1 MAAPEGRAAS
11 RQDENPVPL
20 TLLNERMVLYMD
32 YDVIMNAITTVGF
45 PIVVCAAL
53 FWYIN
58 KQNENHKQETEALRK
73 TVEENT
79 TIIHE
84 VKELI
89 KLIAGK

>member
-11 RQDENPVPL
+11 RQDETPVPL
-20 TLLNERMVLYMD
+20 TLQRKKVLIMD

-58 KQNENHKQETEALRK
+58 KQNENHKSETEALRK

-89 KLIAGK
+89 KLLAGK

>member
-11 RQDENPVPL
+11 RQDETPVPL
-20 TLLNERMVLYMD
+20 TPPKRKKANKMD

-58 KQNENHKQETEALRK
+58 KQNENHKSETEALRK

-89 KLIAGK
+89 KLLAGK